1 MSTPVTGKNF
11 RKLQQH
17 ALSKLVLMPVSKSMI
32 KYLAQKASHV
42 IRCGKKLP
50 PNPPSIEH
58 DSDDV
63 RRGGEDMRMKRREE
77 KERKKEVV
85 DVKRKN
91 KRGEEEDQ
99 IPSLEEF
106 IAHLVLR
113 SNVQVPTLMTTLVYL
128 ERLQLKLPPVA
139 KGMRCTAHRIFLATL
154 ILSAKFLN
162 DSSPRNKH
170 WAEYSK
176 IRGQPNF
183 GFTNTE
189 VNLMEKQLL
198 NFLNWDLI
206 VTEDDLYSHFEPFL
220 SPIRNE
226 IRHQE
231 QRTALYAQKTAQAA
245 SRALDKATADRYGK
259 SSTQIFGEPA
269 SIIKLPSNRCYSH
282 LKVTPPPMAAVPDLL
297 QSDHSSVNSSIDSFI
312 SSSPLNCSHLNTP
325 RLNER
330 GENACSPSVYISS
343 STQKMNG
350 RNFATQLDRIFNPP
364 DDISNYHYYTRDST
378 MVHMVH
384 NPLSTEKP
392 LISSPELSPSSLICL
407 PSQEPVK
414 LTKRTW
420 RPVSLLNRLLAKSST
435 V

>member
-1 MSTPVTGKNF
+1 MSTPVPAQNF

-32 KYLAQKASHV
+32 KYLARKSAHV

-50 PNPPSIEH
+50 PNPPSTEH
-58 DSDDV
+58 NP
-63 RRGGEDMRMKRREE
+63 EITLREE
-77 KERKKEVV
+77 RDVKTKKKEEREK
-85 DVKRKN
+85 KREVMGLKRQN

-128 ERLQLKLPPVA
+128 ERLQMKLPPVA

-176 IRGQPNF
+176 IRGQTNF

-226 IRHQE
+226 IQQQE
-231 QRTALYAQKTAQAA
+231 QRAALYVQKTAQAA
-245 SRALDKATADRYGK
+245 SRSLDKATADRYRK
-259 SSTQIFGEPA
+259 STTQIFGEPA
-269 SIIKLPSNRCYSH
+269 SVIKIPSSRCYSH
-282 LKVTPPPMAAVPDLL
+282 LKVTPPSMAAVPDLL
-297 QSDHSSVNSSIDSFI
+297 PSDHSSVNSSIDSFP
-312 SSSPLNCSHLNTP
+312 SSSPLNYSHLSTP
-325 RLNER
+325 RLNEI
-330 GENACSPSVYISS
+330 GDHAYSPSVLISS
-343 STQKMNG
+343 STQKING
-350 RNFATQLDRIFNPP
+350 PKFAIQLDRIFNPP
-364 DDISNYHYYTRDST
+364 DDIPNYHYHTRDST
-378 MVHMVH
+378 IVHVA
-384 NPLSTEKP
+384 NNSLNTEKP
-392 LISSPELSPSSLICL
+392 LISPPEFSPSGLNCL
-407 PSQEPVK
+407 PSHEPVK

-420 RPVSLLNRLLAKSST
+420 RPVGLLNRLLAKSST
-435 V
+435 